1 LAKNLDYAQNP
12 SMSEIA
18 VYSSYFQLAHHR
30 DTIQAQT
37 EGGSPMEHSQLMDG
51 RVRVDRRDFCKAVGF
66 TTAVGVVEA
75 SLGSV
80 LAHADLTKEQR
91 DKMTADEIIQQMKA
105 GNERFRS
112 GKPRHRDLMSEAKA
126 TAKGQYPA
134 AIVFS
139 CVDSRAPAELIL
151 DFGIGE
157 IFSGRVAGNVADED
171 ILGSMEFACKVAGS
185 KVVLVMGHTACG
197 AIKGAIDGVQL
208 GNLTALLGKIR
219 PAVEATQYKGERSA
233 KNYEFVDAVARKNV
247 SLTVANIREKS
258 SVLRDLESSGAIKIV
273 GSMYNL
279 ETGVVEFLA

>member
-1 LAKNLDYAQNP
+1 MQ
-12 SMSEIA
+12 
-18 VYSSYFQLAHHR
+18 
-30 DTIQAQT
+30 
-37 EGGSPMEHSQLMDG
+37 HSQFSDEG
-51 RVRVDRRDFCKAVGF
+51 NRFDRRAFCKAGVA
-66 TTAVGVVEA
+66 TAVGVVGA

-80 LAHADLTKEQR
+80 FAYADLTQEQR
-91 DKMTADEIIQQMKA
+91 DKMTPDEIIQQMKA

-112 GKPRHRDLMSEAKA
+112 GKPLHRDLMREAQA

-134 AIVFS
+134 AIVFG

-151 DFGIGE
+151 DFGIGY

-208 GNLTALLGKIR
+208 GNLTALLAKIR
-219 PAVEATQYKGERSA
+219 PAVEATRYTGERSA

-247 SLTVANIREKS
+247 SLTVTNIRERS
-258 SVLRDLESSGAIKIV
+258 AVLRDLESTGSIKIT

>member
-1 LAKNLDYAQNP
+1 
-12 SMSEIA
+12 M
-18 VYSSYFQLAHHR
+18 H
-30 DTIQAQT
+30 
-37 EGGSPMEHSQLMDG
+37 HSQLIDG
-51 RVRVDRRDFCKAVGF
+51 IDRVDRRDFCKAVGVA
-66 TTAVGVVEA
+66 TAVGVVGA
-75 SLGSV
+75 SFGTV

-112 GKPRHRDLMSEAKA
+112 GKPQHRDLMSEAKA

-171 ILGSMEFACKVAGS
+171 VLGSMEFACKVAGS

-208 GNLTALLGKIR
+208 GNLTALLAKIR
-219 PAVEATQYKGERSA
+219 PAVEATHYTGERSA
-233 KNYEFVDAVARKNV
+233 KNYAFVDAVARQNV
-247 SLTVANIREKS
+247 SLTIANIREKS
-258 SVLRDLESSGAIKIV
+258 TVLRELESTGSIKIA
-273 GSMYNL
+273 GAMYNL
-279 ETGVVEFLA
+279 ETGAVEFLA